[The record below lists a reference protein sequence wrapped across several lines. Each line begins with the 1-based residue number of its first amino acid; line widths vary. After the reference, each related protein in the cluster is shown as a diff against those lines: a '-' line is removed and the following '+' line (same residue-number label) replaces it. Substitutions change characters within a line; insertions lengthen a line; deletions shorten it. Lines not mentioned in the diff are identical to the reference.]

1 MAGKTSASTGMLVT
15 VTLTGALAVILFV
28 TTVVFFGRWQRAT
41 TDLEAAQD
49 EQGEIIDARQR
60 GNDDIR
66 LLIQQA
72 QEQQPRQSLVGYL
85 RDSLQGTMAEVTGA
99 PDTTYA
105 QLAETLQ
112 GIDGADTTPLVQVVR
127 NRDQRLA
134 TLQAEL
140 DDAQAQLEAARTD
153 LQNEVERVGRIQ
165 EEHAQTVAA
174 LQAQI
179 DEYESGV
186 NSYRTSLNET
196 IDRNNDRVAEI
207 RRTAAEQED
216 ALSGRVAELETENI
230 VLQAA
235 VRELRAQTAGARV
248 RGQSEFALVDGRV
261 LGSNAAQNEVYISLG
276 RADRI
281 VIGMTFEVYD
291 SSTAIRADD
300 EGAYPEGKAALE
312 VIRINEGSSTARLIR
327 SSAQNPVVEGDVIAN
342 ALYDPDKQYTFLVYG
357 NFDTNRDGQFTAQES
372 QGIAGL
378 IADWGGRIVDEL
390 SGSTDFLVLGERPI
404 LPPEPR
410 PDSPLPVIQDYI
422 RKKQTVEE
430 YDRLFRIASQTSI
443 PIINQNRLYTLT
455 GLTGD
460 R

>member
-28 TTVVFFGRWQRAT
+28 TTVIFFGRWQRAS

-72 QEQQPRQSLVGYL
+72 QENRESLVGYL
-85 RDSLQGTMAEVTGA
+85 RDSLQGTMEEVTGS

-105 QLAETLQ
+105 QLTETLAN
-112 GIDGADTTPLVQVVR
+112 IEGADTTPLVQVVR

-140 DDAQAQLEAARTD
+140 ADAQSQLEAARTD

-186 NSYRTSLNET
+186 NAYRTSVNET
-196 IDRNNDRVAEI
+196 IERNNERVAEI

-216 ALSGRVAELETENI
+216 ALSGRIAELETELI
-230 VLQAA
+230 VLQDA
-235 VRELRAQTAGARV
+235 VRELRATTAGARV
-248 RGQSEFALVDGRV
+248 SAQDEFALVDGRI
-261 LGSNAAQNEVYISLG
+261 LGTNLGRNEVYISLG

-281 VIGMTFEVYD
+281 VVGMTFEVYD
-291 SSTAIRADD
+291 NTTAIRPNE
-300 EGAYPEGKAALE
+300 EGEYPPGKAAVE

-327 SSAQNPVVEGDVIAN
+327 RNAQNPVVEGDVIAN

-357 NFDTNRDGQFTAQES
+357 NFDTNRDRQHTAQEA

-378 IADWGGRIVDEL
+378 IADWGGRVVDEL

-404 LPPEPR
+404 LPPEPS

-443 PIINQNRLYTLT
+443 PILNQNRLYTLT